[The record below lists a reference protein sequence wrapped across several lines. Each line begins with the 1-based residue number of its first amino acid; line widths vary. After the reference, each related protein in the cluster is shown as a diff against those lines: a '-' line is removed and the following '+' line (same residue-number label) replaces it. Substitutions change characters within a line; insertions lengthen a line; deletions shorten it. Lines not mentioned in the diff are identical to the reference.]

1 MEMIPKVIPIQY
13 GNNQYNN
20 HQKTGFRDKKKD
32 SESFKKILSETMEKI
47 K

>member
-13 GNNQYNN
+13 GNNQYKS
-20 HQKTGFRDKKKD
+20 HQKTGFRDMQKD
-32 SESFKKILSETMEKI
+32 GESFKKILSATMENI